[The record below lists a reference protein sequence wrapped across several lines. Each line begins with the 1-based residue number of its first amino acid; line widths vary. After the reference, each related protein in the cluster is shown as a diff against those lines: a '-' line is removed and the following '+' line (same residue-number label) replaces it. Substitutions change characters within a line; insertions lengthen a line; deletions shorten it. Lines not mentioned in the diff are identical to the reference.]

1 MHILFYNKNIAYSEI
16 LNKEIFLLPI
26 FLQDEKIYIYNNNY
40 FYENW
45 NLDYESRLIEFI
57 LPLENIE
64 VLQTINLN
72 KDNLLDLNLKDLF
85 PEYKNKNLAVII
97 IEDTNSILE
106 KIFIKTIIMG
116 KNIDKNIQVKR
127 LDNSQQNEF
136 YQKIINEINSELI
149 SLVKSQNLIDVKTPS
164 FLNTKFLNSKNYN
177 LVELNKRIEKIDLID
192 RVFVQEFN
200 NDYVMLKIKYLG
212 KLDKVIQQLKEQ
224 SIILELIGDEWRIK
238 ANLMD
243 QLVFKFPFKTKYFEQ
258 DFYVSSNNFSAYQLI
273 ESWPNWPGKWLN
285 IFGPMGSGKTHL
297 SKILEKKIKR
307 VMIIDETKINNKVI
321 QNLNSFDCLIID
333 AFSNKIEENL
343 LYSILNQTKQLDS
356 FMLINSKFPLKK
368 FEFKLP
374 DLRSR
379 INSFNFIG
387 IDLPT
392 DDLLKVIISK
402 SFSDK
407 QINLNPKITEYII
420 KNVERSYEKMFKFLS
435 DLDKMSLSSG
445 KSININLI
453 KKVLN
458 Q

>member
-1 MHILFYNKNIAYSEI
+1 
-16 LNKEIFLLPI
+16 
-26 FLQDEKIYIYNNNY
+26 
-40 FYENW
+40 
-45 NLDYESRLIEFI
+45 
-57 LPLENIE
+57 
-64 VLQTINLN
+64 
-72 KDNLLDLNLKDLF
+72 
-85 PEYKNKNLAVII
+85 
-97 IEDTNSILE
+97 
-106 KIFIKTIIMG
+106 
-116 KNIDKNIQVKR
+116 
-127 LDNSQQNEF
+127 
-136 YQKIINEINSELI
+136 
-149 SLVKSQNLIDVKTPS
+149 
-164 FLNTKFLNSKNYN
+164 
-177 LVELNKRIEKIDLID
+177 
-192 RVFVQEFN
+192 
-200 NDYVMLKIKYLG
+200 
-212 KLDKVIQQLKEQ
+212 
-224 SIILELIGDEWRIK
+224 
-238 ANLMD
+238 
-243 QLVFKFPFKTKYFEQ
+243 
-258 DFYVSSNNFSAYQLI
+258 
-273 ESWPNWPGKWLN
+273 
-285 IFGPMGSGKTHL
+285 MGSGKTHL

-333 AFSNKIEENL
+333 GFSNKIEENL
-343 LYSILNQTKQLDS
+343 LYSILNQTKQLDN
-356 FMLINSKFPLKK
+356 FMVINSKFPLKK

-458 Q
+458 K